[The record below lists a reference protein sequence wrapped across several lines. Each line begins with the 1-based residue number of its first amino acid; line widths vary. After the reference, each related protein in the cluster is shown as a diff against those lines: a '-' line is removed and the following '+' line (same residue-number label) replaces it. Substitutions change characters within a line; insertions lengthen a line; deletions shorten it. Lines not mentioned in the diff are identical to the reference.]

1 MTILDTHTC
10 IWLVTGDSR
19 IGPQSGRRIEEALL
33 DRAIAF
39 SAITIWE
46 IAMLL
51 QKNRLDS
58 NRTADQWRQAL
69 LDRGFHE
76 IPVDGAIAARAGS
89 LPGMHGDP
97 ADRIIIATALAGHQL
112 ITDDRLILNWPGRLD
127 CFPARR

>member
-1 MTILDTHTC
+1 MLLDTHCC
-10 IWLVTGDSR
+10 IWLISKDR
-19 IGPQSGRRIEEALL
+19 RLGPQAGNRIESAQRRQEV
-33 DRAIAF
+33 AF
-39 SAITIWE
+39 SAISLWE

-58 NRTADQWRQAL
+58 DMTADEWRQAL
-69 LDRGFHE
+69 FDRGFHE

-89 LPGMHGDP
+89 LPDMHGDP